1 METNEKIRQYIKNRM
16 PDEYD
21 RMLRIEEENRKAMQ
35 APKDETTLRL
45 EALGFRRIAVTAMSD
60 THYFCSPCDKN
71 GESTIT
77 IQKVEGVY
85 NKWGELSIS
94 YEQGVDVWKSY
105 GHILKEGFYTLD
117 EFDHLLMRM
126 ERSNWY
132 RGKKDTM
139 QRLPVLTILQRKVY
153 DALPIAFPWSQGK
166 MIAVEAGMPS
176 RTAQRF
182 FSKQSL
188 FHKVKSGIYMKR
200 IIYSET

>member
-1 METNEKIRQYIKNRM
+1 METNDRLREFIKNQH
-16 PDEYD
+16 PDEYG
-21 RMLRIEEENRKAMQ
+21 RLLKLEEANEEAMQ
-35 APKDETTLRL
+35 QPKDETTLRL

-77 IQKVEGVY
+77 IQKGEGIY
-85 NKWGELSIS
+85 SKWGELSIQ
-94 YEQGVDVWKSY
+94 YEQGVDVWKSC
-105 GHILKEGFYTLD
+105 GHIFKEGFYTLE
-117 EFDHLLMRM
+117 EFDRLLKRM
-126 ERSNWY
+126 ERSHWY

-139 QRLPVLTILQRKVY
+139 LRLPVLTILQRKVY
-153 DALPIAFPWSQGK
+153 DALPITFLWSQGK
-166 MIAVEAGMPS
+166 MIAVNAGMPS